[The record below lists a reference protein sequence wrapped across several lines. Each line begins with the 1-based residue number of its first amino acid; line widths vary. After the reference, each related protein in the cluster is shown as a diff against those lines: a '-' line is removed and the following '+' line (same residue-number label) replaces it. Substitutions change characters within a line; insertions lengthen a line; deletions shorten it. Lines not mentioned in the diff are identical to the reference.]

1 MVFEE
6 SKTKLVALKIA
17 LDYQRR
23 DNDSLNNIL
32 ADLKTKY
39 NIEDHDWMS
48 ISVAF
53 STLTSRD
60 ILKKMGGGA

>member
-6 SKTKLVALKIA
+6 GKAKLEALKIA

-23 DNDSLNNIL
+23 DNPSLNNIL
-32 ADLKTKY
+32 ADLKDKY
-39 NIEDHDWMS
+39 KIDDRDWMC

-60 ILKKMGGGA
+60 VLAKIGR